1 MPTGAGRSRANS
13 LLLGL
18 AGGSTAG
25 GGAAAVDDSIVFGV
39 FGHRSRIA
47 QVQAGRAWRKV
58 GSMRVA
64 EGLRNLGVRL
74 AGLDRHRIWST

>member
-1 MPTGAGRSRANS
+1 MTLNLPSMSTGASRSGASS

-18 AGGSTAG
+18 AGSSAAG
-25 GGAAAVDDSIVFGV
+25 GGVAAADDSIVFGV

-58 GSMRVA
+58 GSICVA
-64 EGLRNLGVRL
+64 
-74 AGLDRHRIWST
+74 